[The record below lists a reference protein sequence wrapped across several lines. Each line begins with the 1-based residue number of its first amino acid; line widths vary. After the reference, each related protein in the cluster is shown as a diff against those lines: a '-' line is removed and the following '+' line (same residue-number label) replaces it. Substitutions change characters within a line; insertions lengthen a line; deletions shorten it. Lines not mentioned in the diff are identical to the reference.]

1 MDLHKQLYQLRKL
14 SGMTQEQLG
23 NKIGVSRQTIS
34 KWEQGS
40 SVPDWESMIKISEIF
55 GLSLNDF
62 VPSSDKNT
70 TDHPASDRITLKD
83 LIELE
88 KFNKKRQ
95 RILVLSAIFFTI
107 SILTLVYVYV
117 IRESILS
124 IQYTLYRYIVLEQY
138 SYAQPDYFFPCF
150 ISGILIIIGCILMII
165 YFRMKNSYK

>member
-62 VPSSDKNT
+62 VSSSEKGNM
-70 TDHPASDRITLKD
+70 DHSASDRITLKD

-88 KFNKKRQ
+88 KFHKKKQ
-95 RILVLSAIFFTI
+95 YILVLSALFFTV

-117 IRESILS
+117 IKESILS

-138 SYAQPDYFFPCF
+138 SYAQPDYIFPCF
-150 ISGILIIIGCILMII
+150 ISGILIVIGCILMII